1 MSINF
6 GDLRKGLAIE
16 VGRSQNRRHSCAG
29 REGGYGPQQGS
40 KVRTT
45 LRTGTEG
52 AGEGT
57 DMSINFGDLRKGLA
71 IEVDGQPFEVMDYE
85 RHKMQ
90 QRAPVTKIKMR
101 NMKDGKVIERTFQAY
116 TTEFSVAEV
125 DERPAQFLYTDGQF
139 FNFMDTETYDQY
151 QLTRDQ
157 LGDAVQYL
165 KEETVIDLL
174 YFKGSL
180 LNLRLPTFVELEV
193 TESPPGL
200 KGDTAQG
207 GTKPATLETGLSLQV
222 PLFIQPGQKIKV
234 DTRTGDYIERA

>member
-6 GDLRKGLAIE
+6 GDLRKGL
-16 VGRSQNRRHSCAG
+16 
-29 REGGYGPQQGS
+29 
-40 KVRTT
+40 T
-45 LRTGTEG
+45 
-52 AGEGT
+52 
-57 DMSINFGDLRKGLA
+57 
-71 IEVDGQPFEVMDYE
+71 IEVDGQPYEVMDYE

-101 NMKDGKVIERTFQAY
+101 NMRDGKVIERTFQAY
-116 TTEFSVAEV
+116 TTEFSVADVE
-125 DERPAQFLYTDGQF
+125 ERPAQFLYTDGQF

-151 QLTRDQ
+151 QLTSDQ